1 MSFVQPFAFA
11 AEFHNGDYGPVT
23 LASLELEVAELHRK
37 LSQARENGL
46 AQGREE
52 ALAILRAERDTALA
66 SAAQALTTVLASLD
80 ARFDATERQVA
91 RLGADLALDLADQL
105 AGTALERCPAAPI
118 EAMIAHALHQMR
130 RGCPLRVRVAPG
142 LVDAVESLVQ
152 QRQDRDRRR
161 LNITVLADDTVADGD
176 ARIEWD
182 EGALLLDRAG
192 RRAALEAEIAASL
205 AA

>member
-11 AEFHNGDYGPVT
+11 AEFHDGDFGPVT
-23 LASLELEVAELHRK
+23 LASLELEVAELHHK
-37 LSQARENGL
+37 LAQAHERGL
-46 AQGREE
+46 RQGREE
-52 ALAILRAERDTALA
+52 ALATLRAERDTALA
-66 SAAQALTTVLASLD
+66 SAAEALTVVLASLD
-80 ARFDATERQVA
+80 ARFATTERQVA
-91 RLGADLALDLADQL
+91 RLGAELALDLADQL
-105 AGTALERCPAAPI
+105 AGTALERDPVSPI
-118 EAMIAHALHQMR
+118 EAMIGRALEQVR

-142 LVDAVESLVQ
+142 LVSAVEGLVQ

-161 LNITVLADDTVADGD
+161 LKITVLADDSIIDGD

-192 RRAALEAEIAASL
+192 RRAAMEAEIAASL